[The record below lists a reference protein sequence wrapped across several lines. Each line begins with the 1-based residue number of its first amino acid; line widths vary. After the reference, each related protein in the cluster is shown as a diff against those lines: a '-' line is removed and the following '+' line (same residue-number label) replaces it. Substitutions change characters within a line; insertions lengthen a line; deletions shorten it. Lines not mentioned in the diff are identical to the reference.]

1 MLRSIQIMIHSLSI
15 TTYFRFSGQTWCQ
28 LAYWEECQRV
38 GHLVPVSS
46 SSIEI
51 FSALPKGQD
60 GLCLTSLFKQNK
72 RPSESTTRTR
82 EKIGQ
87 GKYRYLLLTENID
100 SHCLSVSK
108 FFNCS
113 PKY

>member
-1 MLRSIQIMIHSLSI
+1 MIHSLSI

-87 GKYRYLLLTENID
+87 GKYTFNRKDTYCLLWGI
-100 SHCLSVSK
+100 
-108 FFNCS
+108 
-113 PKY
+113 